1 MKEYSKEEFATGE
14 NEYQFSNNSNFN
26 DNGSSFF
33 DTNNRGKQEDGFD
46 SFKSNDFDY
55 KLKNEFDSE
64 DNYDNFTAN
73 PK

>member
-1 MKEYSKEEFATGE
+1 MKQYSKEEFNTGE
-14 NEYQFSNNSNFN
+14 KEYQFSNNSNFN
-26 DNGSSFF
+26 DQGSSFF
-33 DTNNRGKQEDGFD
+33 DTQNREKQEEGFN
-46 SFKSNDFDY
+46 SFKSNDYDY